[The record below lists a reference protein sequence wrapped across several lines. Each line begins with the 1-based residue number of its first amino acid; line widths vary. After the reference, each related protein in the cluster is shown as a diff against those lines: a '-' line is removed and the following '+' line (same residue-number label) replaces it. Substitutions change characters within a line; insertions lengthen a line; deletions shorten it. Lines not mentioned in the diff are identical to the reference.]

1 MLNNLQGKKI
11 LLGVSGGI
19 AAYKAAE
26 LIRLLKSN
34 GAEVRVVMTKS
45 AMEFVQP
52 LTFSTLSGNSVS
64 TEMFQQD
71 LEVKIEHV
79 ALARWADAVIIAPAT
94 ANVIAKL
101 SYGLADDLLSTVC
114 LATTAPICIAPAMN
128 MVMWAKEVTQN
139 NIELLKRRGVKVFG
153 PASGDLACGE
163 IGCGK
168 LLEPSILT
176 EMLAGVFTKP
186 ILKGVKI
193 IVTAG
198 PTI

>member
-1 MLNNLQGKKI
+1 
-11 LLGVSGGI
+11 
-19 AAYKAAE
+19 
-26 LIRLLKSN
+26 
-34 GAEVRVVMTKS
+34 
-45 AMEFVQP
+45 
-52 LTFSTLSGNSVS
+52 
-64 TEMFQQD
+64 MFQQD
-71 LEVKIEHV
+71 LDPSIEHI
-79 ALARWADAVIIAPAT
+79 ALARWADAVLIAPAT
-94 ANVIAKL
+94 ANIIAKL
-101 SYGLADDLLSTVC
+101 SHGIADDLLSTVC

-128 MVMWAKEVTQN
+128 MEMWAKEITQHN
-139 NIELLKRRGVKVFG
+139 VRALQDRGVKVFG

-163 IGCGK
+163 TGCGK